1 MRSRRSIEIIPPQLL
16 VEAYSRGYFPMAD
29 SETGKLG
36 WYTADPRATLPLD
49 PFHVPRRLQRAIKSA
64 PFTCTRDTC
73 FERVMRACAD
83 REDTWINEALVQSY
97 TRLHELG
104 FAHSVETWENGE
116 LVGGLYGVALGG
128 AFFGESM
135 FNRVSDASKAA
146 LVHLAG
152 HLQERGFRLLE
163 IQMVTP
169 LTAQFRPKLVSR
181 REYLP
186 LLSEAIAAE
195 AHW

>member
-1 MRSRRSIEIIPPQLL
+1 MEIIPPQLL

-29 SETGKLG
+29 SETGELG
-36 WYTADPRATLPLD
+36 WYTADPRAMLPLD
-49 PFHVPRRLQRAIKSA
+49 PFHVPRRLERTLKSA
-64 PFTCTRDTC
+64 PFSYTRDAC

-83 REDTWINEALVQSY
+83 RDDTWINEALVQSY
-97 TRLHELG
+97 VRLHELG
-104 FAHSVETWENGE
+104 FAHSVETWQDGE

-152 HLQERGFRLLE
+152 HLHERGFRMLE

-169 LTAQFRPKLVSR
+169 LTAQFKPRLISR

-186 LLSEAIAAE
+186 LLTEAITTE
-195 AHW
+195 CQW